1 MRKNIDAE
9 IKSCLKSLHMP
20 TVKEIYKETAEYAA
34 TEKIT
39 HEEYLLILLEKEK
52 EVRYNNRIGRL
63 LKQSDLD
70 IDKTIDNFNLK
81 RLSPKLNM
89 QVQAIRQGHFLKN
102 KENILVFGN
111 PGSGKTHLLSAIA
124 QEQIM
129 NDGIRIKCTTC
140 SLLVQELLNAKRELK
155 LYDVLKK
162 YSKYDAILI
171 DDIGYVEQTKE
182 EMEVFFTLL
191 ADRYE
196 RASIMITSNLAFSKW
211 EKIFKDPVTASA
223 AIDRLVHHSVIVELN
238 IPSYRME
245 EAKKRRKKLMIKNI
259 EI

>member
-1 MRKNIDAE
+1 MRKNIDTE
-9 IKSCLKSLHMP
+9 INNCLKSLHMP

-39 HEEYLLILLEKEK
+39 HEEYLLILLEKEN
-52 EVRYNNRIGRL
+52 EVRYNNRIERL

-70 IDKTIDNFNLK
+70 LDKTMDNFNLK
-81 RLSPKLNM
+81 RLSPKSNM

-124 QEQIM
+124 KEQIM
-129 NDGIRIKCTTC
+129 NDGIKIKCTTC

-171 DDIGYVEQTKE
+171 DDIGYVEQSKE

-196 RASIMITSNLAFSKW
+196 RASIMITSNLKFSQW
-211 EKIFKDPVTASA
+211 EKIFKDPVTATA

-238 IPSYRME
+238 IPSFRME
-245 EAKKRRKKLMIKNI
+245 EAKKRRNKKNEHIK
-259 EI
+259 

>member
-9 IKSCLKSLHMP
+9 IKNCLKSLHMP
-20 TVKEIYKETAEYAA
+20 AVKEIYKETAEYAA

-70 IDKTIDNFNLK
+70 LDKTMDNFNLK

-89 QVQAIRQGHFLKN
+89 QVQGVRQGHFLKN

-124 QEQIM
+124 QEQVM
-129 NDGIRIKCTTC
+129 NEGKKIKCTTC
-140 SLLVQELLNAKRELK
+140 SLLVQELLNAKRDLK

-162 YSKYDAILI
+162 YSQYDAILI
-171 DDIGYVEQTKE
+171 DDIGYVEQSKE

-196 RASIMITSNLAFSKW
+196 RASIMITSNLKFSQW
-211 EKIFKDPVTASA
+211 EKIFKDPVTAAA
-223 AIDRLVHHSVIVELN
+223 AIDRLVHHSVIIELN

-245 EAKKRRKKLMIKNI
+245 EARKRRNKKN
-259 EI
+259 EHTE